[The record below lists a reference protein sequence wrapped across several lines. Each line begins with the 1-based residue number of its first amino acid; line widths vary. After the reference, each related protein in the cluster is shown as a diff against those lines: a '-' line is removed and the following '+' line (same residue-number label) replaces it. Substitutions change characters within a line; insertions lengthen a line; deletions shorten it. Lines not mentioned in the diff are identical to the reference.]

1 MQGVHKLHFF
11 PIMFLKQK
19 FIVLW
24 QQRTWCK
31 LPPFF
36 RRCLQLHKRTHGPAD
51 LKMESHHKTPL
62 IRALIIRP
70 RGTAKYPKFFW
81 PEQILRLS
89 QDRNPKANR
98 GVEGTEKYKRPIP
111 ESTHAPLMTKEEVS
125 DYQAASHSHRQ
136 QQQTASVSTA
146 VLYDSSSRCKLKDTS
161 LFRVEMIRK
170 DTVCVCAET
179 VNLRLEYADVRGRNI
194 MLDIILRYSC
204 THFCTLVFLYLRSN
218 RGYKWMVLW

>member
-1 MQGVHKLHFF
+1 
-11 PIMFLKQK
+11 MFLKQK

-36 RRCLQLHKRTHGPAD
+36 RRCPPPSQTDTRSSRFKDGVAPQNA
-51 LKMESHHKTPL
+51 SHQVPHHF
-62 IRALIIRP
+62 RP

-89 QDRNPKANR
+89 QGRNPKANR
-98 GVEGTEKYKRPIP
+98 GVEGTEKHKRPVP

-136 QQQTASVSTA
+136 RQQTASVSTA
-146 VLYDSSSRCKLKDTS
+146 VLYNSSSRCKLKDTS
-161 LFRVEMIRK
+161 LLKV
-170 DTVCVCAET
+170 
-179 VNLRLEYADVRGRNI
+179 
-194 MLDIILRYSC
+194 
-204 THFCTLVFLYLRSN
+204 
-218 RGYKWMVLW
+218 